1 MSDLTER
8 LRTSDGFKVS
18 MASDG
23 HPYIHADKELLTEAA
38 ARIEELE
45 AALRQIAEECPV
57 SITHVWMNTAEVP
70 PVFQQMYD
78 DLAGGDSDE

>member
-8 LRTSDGFKVS
+8 ARAWSWAATVDA
-18 MASDG
+18 ASTDLV
-23 HPYIHADKELLTEAA
+23 DDLC